1 MEEAQDKEEPELGE
15 RQPQGPFSP
24 PTPASCGLA
33 GAHPAQVIEK
43 ERPHLTECEEPS
55 IYSPAFPREKW
66 QRKRT
71 QVKIRV
77 RALPLAT
84 SSLPGIPSPKP
95 LPGPTSSCL
104 SPAPGYH
111 QVSSPPSSPP
121 PPPSQVSDWRSLAS
135 PLSASA
141 PGLYCLRPLDPL
153 SAQRTPRTS
162 DRGQQKRPLLGPR
175 PSLGASWPASSRQ
188 LAHTSGRG
196 SPSPAL
202 PASLSSPGRGLTL
215 SPPAR
220 TSPPTTGRATRWCAR
235 AAPRC

>member
-1 MEEAQDKEEPELGE
+1 MSIL
-15 RQPQGPFSP
+15 RVFS
-24 PTPASCGLA
+24 SIVNLLYW
-33 GAHPAQVIEK
+33 IK
-43 ERPHLTECEEPS
+43 LILTECEEPS

-77 RALPLAT
+77 RALPLGT
-84 SSLPGIPSPKP
+84 SSLPGISAPKP
-95 LPGPTSSCL
+95 LSGSTSSCL
-104 SPAPGYH
+104 GPAPGTTK
-111 QVSSPPSSPP
+111 SPPLPLP
-121 PPPSQVSDWRSLAS
+121 RSLRQVRLALVS

-141 PGLYCLRPLDPL
+141 QGLYCLRPLEPQ

-162 DRGQQKRPLLGPR
+162 DRGQQKRPPIGPR

-188 LAHTSGRG
+188 RAHTSGRG

-235 AAPRC
+235 AVPRC